1 MAKSLT
7 AKTVEFPVS
16 SYAGIENDKPIHGE
30 PDGSFS
36 VLFNFYVKGGKLKVR
51 DATSLFRWAYE
62 WDSYQAGTVKDL
74 EETILSLSS
83 FQKAT
88 ETSNGYDGFLV
99 AGCET
104 AIYRDKDKLVSGFY
118 QQNFEKVLSFT
129 SPQAPR
135 LTELRNSVH
144 VTNVDHVYIVNNT
157 YVGEP
162 KVVAPTSACSGE
174 ATAEIPP
181 LNTYVITA
189 NCDENSTLT
198 PSGGVAVQEEA
209 AVTFTITPDATYTF
223 YRWEV
228 DGTGVYGT
236 GSGTLTDGTT
246 WESSDT
252 TFTFTFV
259 KGNHILYGSSYG
271 QGEDPNPKTNYS
283 LTLTKDDHIAAYGD
297 GGSGPG
303 TYTVVDGSY
312 CTFYCEDYADG
323 IDPNYAFD
331 RWEIDTV
338 GMSNYTT
345 RTLTDG
351 TTCYTNG
358 KVLTIA
364 NVKGNHAIACRE
376 KNKP

>member
-7 AKTVEFPVS
+7 AKTAEFPVNA
-16 SYAGIENDKPIHGE
+16 YTGIENDKPIHGE

-36 VLFNFYVKGGKLKVR
+36 SLVNFYVKGGKLHVR
-51 DATSLFRWAYE
+51 DATTLFRWAQE
-62 WDSYQAGTVKDL
+62 WDSYQAGTVKSM
-74 EETILSLSS
+74 ETILSLSGI
-83 FQKAT
+83 QKAI
-88 ETSNGYDGFLV
+88 ETPYDYDGLLI
-99 AGCET
+99 AGC
-104 AIYRDKDKLVSGFY
+104 ANGVYRDKDKLIDGSY
-118 QQNFEKVLSFT
+118 IPNFEKVLSFG
-129 SPQAPR
+129 SPYVPR
-135 LTELRNSVH
+135 LTLLQNTVH
-144 VTNVDHVYIVNNT
+144 VTDVDHVYIVNRT
-157 YVGEP
+157 YAGEP
-162 KVVAPTSACSGE
+162 KVDAPTAACAGE
-174 ATAEIPP
+174 ASAEIHP
-181 LNTYVITA
+181 LKTFVITA

-209 AVTFTITPDATYTF
+209 AVTFTITPNATYTF

-228 DGTGVYGT
+228 DGSGVYGT

-271 QGEDPNPKTNYS
+271 QGQDPNPKTNYS
-283 LTLTKDDHIAAYGD
+283 LTLTKDGHIAAYGD

-303 TYTVVDGSY
+303 TYTVVDGNY

-358 KVLTIA
+358 KVLTVA

>member
-7 AKTVEFPVS
+7 AKTAEFPVNA
-16 SYAGIENDKPIHGE
+16 YTGIENDKPIHGE

-36 VLFNFYVKGGKLKVR
+36 SLVNFYVKGGKLHVR
-51 DATSLFRWAYE
+51 DATTLFRWARE
-62 WDSYQAGTVKDL
+62 WDSYQAGTVKSM
-74 EETILSLSS
+74 ETILSLSGI
-83 FQKAT
+83 QKT
-88 ETSNGYDGFLV
+88 IETPYDYDGLLI
-99 AGCET
+99 AGC
-104 AIYRDKDKLVSGFY
+104 ANGVYRDKDKLIDGSY
-118 QQNFEKVLSFT
+118 IPNFEKVLSFG
-129 SPQAPR
+129 SPYVPR
-135 LTELRNSVH
+135 LTLLQNTVH
-144 VTNVDHVYIVNNT
+144 VTDVDHVYIVNRT
-157 YVGEP
+157 YAGEP
-162 KVVAPTSACSGE
+162 KVDAPTAACAGE

-181 LNTYVITA
+181 LKTYVITA

-209 AVTFTITPDATYTF
+209 AVTFTITPNATYTF

-228 DGTGVYGT
+228 DGSGVYGT

-271 QGEDPNPKTNYS
+271 QGQDPNPKTNYS
-283 LTLTKDDHIAAYGD
+283 LTLTKDGHIAAYGD

-303 TYTVVDGSY
+303 TYTVVDGNY

-358 KVLTIA
+358 KVLTVA

>member
-7 AKTVEFPVS
+7 AKTAEFPVT
-16 SYAGIENDKPIHGE
+16 SYTGIENDKPIHGE

-36 VLFNFYVKGGKLKVR
+36 SLVNFYVKGGNLHVR
-51 DATSLFRWAYE
+51 DATTLFRWARE
-62 WDSYQAGTVKDL
+62 WDSYQAGTVKSMD
-74 EETILSLSS
+74 TILSLSGI
-83 FQKAT
+83 QKAV
-88 ETSNGYDGFLV
+88 ETPYDYDGLLI
-99 AGCET
+99 AGC
-104 AIYRDKDKLVSGFY
+104 ANGVYRDKDKLIDGSY
-118 QQNFEKVLSFT
+118 IPNFEKVLSFG
-129 SPQAPR
+129 SPYVPR
-135 LTELRNSVH
+135 LTLLQNTVH
-144 VTNVDHVYIVNNT
+144 VTDVDHVYIVNRT
-157 YVGEP
+157 YAGEP
-162 KVVAPTSACSGE
+162 KVDAPTAACAGE
-174 ATAEIPP
+174 AAAEIHP
-181 LNTYVITA
+181 LKTFVITA

-209 AVTFTITPDATYTF
+209 AVTFTITPNATYTF

-228 DGTGVYGT
+228 DGSGVPSA
-236 GSGTLTDGTT
+236 GSGTLRDLTT
-246 WESSDT
+246 WECDGT
-252 TFTFTFV
+252 TFTFTYV
-259 KGNHILYGSSYG
+259 KGNHILYGYSFG
-271 QGEDPNPKTNYS
+271 QGEDPDPKTNYT
-283 LTLTKDDHIAAYGD
+283 LTLTKDGHIAAYGD

-303 TYTVVDGSY
+303 TYTVVDGNY

-358 KVLTIA
+358 KVLTVA